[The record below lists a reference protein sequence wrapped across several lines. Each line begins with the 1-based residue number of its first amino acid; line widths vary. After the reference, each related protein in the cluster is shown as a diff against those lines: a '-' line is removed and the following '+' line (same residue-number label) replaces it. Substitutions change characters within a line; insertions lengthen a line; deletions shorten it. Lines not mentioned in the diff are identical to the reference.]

1 MPIGDGKA
9 TEKKVRKEFDKEEE
23 NNVHFAFERLY
34 DAKAARGKFP
44 PQTSDYHVD
53 FNGRSIYVECKET
66 TDPDTISISA
76 FDQFPRMKRKAMAG
90 APGALVVY
98 HIKERVY
105 RLVPLADFPLS
116 TRTFK
121 LGTYQTHRDLKGLIK
136 FLEGL

>member
-9 TEKKVRKEFDKEEE
+9 TEKKVRDTMVEEE
-23 NNVHFAFERLY
+23 ASNPLFSFERLY
-34 DAKAARGKFP
+34 DARAARGKFP

-76 FDQFPRMKRKAMAG
+76 FDQFPRMKRKEMAG
-90 APGALVVY
+90 APGAMVVY
-98 HIKERVY
+98 HIRERVY

-121 LGTYQTHRDLKGLIK
+121 LSTYQTHRDLKGLIK